1 MPQLLDLPFELI
13 RLIVEGLQSKY
24 DINALI
30 QTCRFLYGAFDS
42 YLYQY
47 DMRYASRSAL
57 RWAARYGHDSVVAKS
72 LAAGPYAELTGL
84 LNGATPLLLAARYGH
99 ADIVRRL
106 LLLAGRVD
114 LEAWDAWSGR
124 TALAEAAASGQ
135 AELAKLLLEKGANVK
150 TKDRNLCSPLLLA
163 VENGHDEVVK
173 MLLSHGAPVNTR
185 HKHYQTPLSSAAER
199 GRLKCVELL
208 LEHGAMVD
216 AQDEYGRTELFHAAE
231 NRRVMVVER
240 LLERGADPNKRATC
254 MNGWTPLH
262 LAASNQDEAVIK
274 LLLNAGADPRATD
287 ELGHIPA
294 HLVDSNESAG
304 FSPSENDVVRDLL
317 LKAAAGD
324 TLPEAASKGDLLV
337 ER

>member
-1 MPQLLDLPFELI
+1 MTSRSHFSEELSSSK
-13 RLIVEGLQSKY
+13 VEGLQSKY

-30 QTCRFLYGAFDS
+30 RTCRFLYDAFDS

-47 DMRYASRSAL
+47 DMRYGSRSAL
-57 RWAARYGHDSVVAKS
+57 RWAARHGHDSVVAKS
-72 LAAGPYAELTGL
+72 LAAGPYAEFTGL
-84 LNGATPLLLAARYGH
+84 LNGVTPLILATRYGH
-99 ADIVRRL
+99 ADIVKRL

-114 LEAWDAWSGR
+114 LEAWDTWSGR

-135 AELAKLLLEKGANVK
+135 AEIAKLLLEKGANVK
-150 TKDRNLCSPLLLA
+150 TRDRNLCSPLMLA

-216 AQDEYGRTELFHAAE
+216 SQDEYGRTELFHAVE
-231 NRRVMVVER
+231 NRRAMAVER
-240 LLERGADPNKRATC
+240 LLERGADPNKRAIC

-262 LAASNQDEAVIK
+262 QAACNLDEAVIR

-287 ELGHIPA
+287 EQGHIPA
-294 HLVDSNESAG
+294 HLVDSNGSAG
-304 FSPSENDVVRDLL
+304 FLRSESDVVRDLL

-324 TLPEAASKGDLLV
+324 MLPEAVNKGDPSV